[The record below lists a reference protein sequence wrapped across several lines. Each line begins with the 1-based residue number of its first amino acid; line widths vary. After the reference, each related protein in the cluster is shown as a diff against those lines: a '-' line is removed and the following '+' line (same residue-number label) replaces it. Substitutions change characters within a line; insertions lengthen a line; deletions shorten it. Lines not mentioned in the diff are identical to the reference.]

1 MKSLQRRLF
10 LAFILIMG
18 ITLAGLASVLGQT
31 FPVLQDQE
39 RKAESEAVARHL
51 DEMGIEMDST
61 ALEELSRKMA
71 EDGSGVAPARFMR
84 LIVIVFAV
92 AFIVTVIVFHRLTER
107 YIRPIDLVTDTT
119 MELAKGNYTARAG
132 WAAPGIQI
140 GLVTAVNALAR
151 NLQEMESMRETEAE
165 RLETLIANMGSG
177 LLMIGRNS
185 EISMANSFFL
195 DQVGQTE
202 EGLIGSPY
210 KAAWLPE
217 ALVTLIDTVSV
228 KEKPITE
235 QIDIR
240 TDSGNRTM
248 AVYSAPVIDKHGG
261 WLGIVVVMHDISELI
276 RLERVRKDFVANVS
290 HELRTPIT
298 SIRGFSETLMDGA
311 IHDEEAAMQF
321 LEIIHGES
329 VRLETL
335 IEDLLDLSKIEKEG
349 YTLRLQSVSVQD
361 VIERSIRSVSGRIK
375 NREMTIESHCP
386 AGLTVKGDPE
396 RLVQILV
403 NLLANAVSYSKPGT
417 PIRVVAS
424 VSGGMASIAV
434 ADKGIG
440 IPTADLPRLF
450 ERFYR
455 VDRARSRD
463 SGGTGLG
470 LSIVKHL
477 VDLHGGTIFV
487 ESEPGKGSTFT
498 VNIPLSHS

>member
-10 LAFILIMG
+10 LAFTLIMA
-18 ITLAGLASVLGQT
+18 ITLGGLAIVLGQT
-31 FPVLQDQE
+31 FPIMQDQE
-39 RKAESEAVARHL
+39 NRSEAEAIARHL
-51 DEMGIEMDST
+51 DEMGIAMEDGER
-61 ALEELSRKMA
+61 EELSDRMA
-71 EDGSGVAPARFMR
+71 ADHAVAPVRFLR
-84 LIVIVFAV
+84 LLVIAFTV
-92 AFIVTVIVFHRLTER
+92 AFIVTIIVFHRLTER

-132 WAAPGIQI
+132 WTAPGIQL

-151 NLQEMESMRETEAE
+151 NLQEMESIRETEAE

-195 DQVGQTE
+195 NQVGQKQD
-202 EGLIGSPY
+202 GLIGNPY
-210 KAAWLPE
+210 KAARLPE

-228 KEKPITE
+228 REKPVTE
-235 QIDIR
+235 QIDIE
-240 TDSGNRTM
+240 TDTGNLTV

-261 WLGIVVVMHDISELI
+261 WLGIVVVMHDISEII

-290 HELRTPIT
+290 HELRTPVT

-321 LEIIHGES
+321 LEIIHDES
-329 VRLETL
+329 ERLEML

-349 YTLRLQSVSVQD
+349 YTLRLQPVNVQD
-361 VIERSIRSVSGRIK
+361 VIERSIHSVSGRLK
-375 NREMTIESHCP
+375 NREMTIESDCP
-386 AGLTVKGDPE
+386 PGLSVKADPE
-396 RLVQILV
+396 RLVQVVV
-403 NLLANAVSYSKPGT
+403 NLLSNAISYSKPGT
-417 PIRVVAS
+417 PIKVTADATE
-424 VSGGMASIAV
+424 GMASISV
-434 ADKGIG
+434 TDQGIG
-440 IPTADLPRLF
+440 IPAEELPRLF

-477 VDLHGGTIFV
+477 VDLHSGTISV

-498 VNIPLSHS
+498 VNIPLSDI